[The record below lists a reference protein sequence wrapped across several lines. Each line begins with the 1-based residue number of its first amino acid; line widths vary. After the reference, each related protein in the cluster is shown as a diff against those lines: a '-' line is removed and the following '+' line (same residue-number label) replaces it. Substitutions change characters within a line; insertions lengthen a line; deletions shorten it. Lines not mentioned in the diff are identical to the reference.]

1 MAKTRVYELAKE
13 FNMEN
18 KELIS
23 RLEKL
28 GIAVKSHS
36 STLEDHEVSRV
47 REEFSLGKRSKVIE
61 ERVKSTVIR
70 RRAVRPPEAAPPEEA
85 APAEGAEELPEEA
98 AAEPAGPPVAEKA
111 AEAAPPG
118 EPVSEEEA
126 KPEEVPAAPGIPEPG
141 AKPVESAAAE
151 KRVREEA
158 AEKAAPVSEPPGE
171 VPEAMRPEVKPPAA
185 PPAEKRIPEAAAP
198 TAAKGEPAAAKPP
211 AAGAAEARKV
221 PPEKEKPGKKKKPVE
236 VVMGETPARKKAAA
250 KAPRGEKKPLR
261 VLMREEV
268 EEPATRAERKR
279 EAAVVRM
286 KKTEITTPKAIKRR
300 IKVDEAIRV
309 GDLAKKM
316 GVKASDVIQKL
327 ISMGMM
333 VTINQYIDADVASV
347 VSSEFGYQVESV
359 AVDMEGF
366 APVDDVR
373 PEKLRPRAPVVT
385 VMGHVDHGKTSLLDA
400 IRQTHVIDGEAG
412 GITQAIGAHHVRIHD
427 RDIVFLDTP
436 GHEAFTSMRA
446 RGAQVTD
453 IVVLVVAA
461 DDGVMDQTVE
471 AINHSKAAGVP
482 IIVAM
487 NKMDKA
493 GAKPDQIKQKL
504 ADLGLVP
511 EDWGGETIFAPVSAK
526 QHTGIEDLLE
536 LILLQADIL
545 ELKADPDRPA
555 RGIIIESKID
565 RGRGPVATVII
576 QAGTIREGDAFVS
589 RTEYGKVRALVDD
602 KGNRLKEAGPSMPVE
617 VIGFSGVP
625 QAGLEFNV
633 VEDDRKARDIAGHW
647 ILKEREKE
655 LSQTSKVTL
664 EQLYARIREGAKEL
678 NVILKADVQGSVEAL
693 SEALQKIGT
702 EDVRVRVI
710 HSSTGAVTET
720 DVMLASAS
728 DALIIGFKVRPDS
741 RVLEIAER
749 EGVEIKLYE
758 IIYDVIAEVKAA
770 MEGLLEPLFQDVTQG
785 HAEVRELFRVPRVG
799 TVAGCYVIDGK
810 VSRNAGIRLIREGVV
825 VYDGK
830 ILSLKRFKED
840 AREVVSGYECGIGL
854 ENYND
859 IKVGDVLETYV
870 KEEVARKPL

>member
-1 MAKTRVYELAKE
+1 
-13 FNMEN
+13 
-18 KELIS
+18 
-23 RLEKL
+23 
-28 GIAVKSHS
+28 
-36 STLEDHEVSRV
+36 
-47 REEFSLGKRSKVIE
+47 
-61 ERVKSTVIR
+61 
-70 RRAVRPPEAAPPEEA
+70 
-85 APAEGAEELPEEA
+85 
-98 AAEPAGPPVAEKA
+98 
-111 AEAAPPG
+111 
-118 EPVSEEEA
+118 
-126 KPEEVPAAPGIPEPG
+126 
-141 AKPVESAAAE
+141 
-151 KRVREEA
+151 
-158 AEKAAPVSEPPGE
+158 
-171 VPEAMRPEVKPPAA
+171 
-185 PPAEKRIPEAAAP
+185 
-198 TAAKGEPAAAKPP
+198 
-211 AAGAAEARKV
+211 
-221 PPEKEKPGKKKKPVE
+221 
-236 VVMGETPARKKAAA
+236 
-250 KAPRGEKKPLR
+250 
-261 VLMREEV
+261 
-268 EEPATRAERKR
+268 
-279 EAAVVRM
+279 
-286 KKTEITTPKAIKRR
+286 
-300 IKVDEAIRV
+300 
-309 GDLAKKM
+309 
-316 GVKASDVIQKL
+316 
-327 ISMGMM
+327 
-333 VTINQYIDADVASV
+333 
-347 VSSEFGYQVESV
+347 
-359 AVDMEGF
+359 
-366 APVDDVR
+366 
-373 PEKLRPRAPVVT
+373 
-385 VMGHVDHGKTSLLDA
+385 
-400 IRQTHVIDGEAG
+400 
-412 GITQAIGAHHVRIHD
+412 
-427 RDIVFLDTP
+427 
-436 GHEAFTSMRA
+436 
-446 RGAQVTD
+446 
-453 IVVLVVAA
+453 
-461 DDGVMDQTVE
+461 QTVE

-576 QAGTIREGDAFVS
+576 QSGTIREGDAFVS

-625 QAGLEFNV
+625 QAGLEFTV

-647 ILKEREKE
+647 LLKEREKE

-859 IKVGDVLETYV
+859 IKVGDVFETYV

>member
-1 MAKTRVYELAKE
+1 
-13 FNMEN
+13 
-18 KELIS
+18 
-23 RLEKL
+23 
-28 GIAVKSHS
+28 
-36 STLEDHEVSRV
+36 
-47 REEFSLGKRSKVIE
+47 
-61 ERVKSTVIR
+61 
-70 RRAVRPPEAAPPEEA
+70 
-85 APAEGAEELPEEA
+85 
-98 AAEPAGPPVAEKA
+98 
-111 AEAAPPG
+111 
-118 EPVSEEEA
+118 
-126 KPEEVPAAPGIPEPG
+126 
-141 AKPVESAAAE
+141 
-151 KRVREEA
+151 
-158 AEKAAPVSEPPGE
+158 
-171 VPEAMRPEVKPPAA
+171 RPEVKPPAA

-198 TAAKGEPAAAKPP
+198 PAAKGEPAAAKPP

-576 QAGTIREGDAFVS
+576 QSGTIREGDAFVS

-602 KGNRLKEAGPSMPVE
+602 KGIRLKEAGPSMPVE

-647 ILKEREKE
+647 LLKEREKE